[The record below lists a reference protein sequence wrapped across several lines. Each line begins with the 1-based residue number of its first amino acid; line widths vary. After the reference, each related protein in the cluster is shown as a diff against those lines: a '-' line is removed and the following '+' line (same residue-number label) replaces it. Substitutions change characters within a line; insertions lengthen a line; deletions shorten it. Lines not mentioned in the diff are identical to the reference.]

1 MDPLPV
7 PSDADI
13 QWTDAALSGAL
24 RPNEAGGITRM
35 AIKVLLA
42 DDHKLILAGIRRAL
56 EEVEDLEVVGEAE
69 SGSQVLP
76 LIHQTNPDLVLLD
89 LRLPDM
95 SGLAC
100 LDSIRQRYPEVKVV
114 ILSAF
119 NDAEH
124 IQAAF
129 QRGATAYIVK
139 SVNPVDLPSALR
151 QALDQTVYQGVRVIG
166 DVNGQ
171 AGDGLGLT
179 EREMS
184 MLKALARGLS
194 NQAIS
199 KEFWVTEQTVK
210 FHLSNI
216 YRKLGVANRTEAA
229 RFAYERGLVESAA

>member
-1 MDPLPV
+1 
-7 PSDADI
+7 
-13 QWTDAALSGAL
+13 
-24 RPNEAGGITRM
+24 M

-42 DDHKLILAGIRRAL
+42 DDHRLILAGIRRAL

-76 LIHQTNPDLVLLD
+76 LIHQTSPDLVLLD

-100 LDSIRQRYPEVKVV
+100 LDAIRQRYPEVKVV

-119 NDAEH
+119 SDTEH

-166 DVNGQ
+166 DMGGQ
-171 AGDGLGLT
+171 AGDSLGLT

>member
-1 MDPLPV
+1 
-7 PSDADI
+7 
-13 QWTDAALSGAL
+13 
-24 RPNEAGGITRM
+24 M

-42 DDHKLILAGIRRAL
+42 DDHRLILAGIRRAL

-76 LIHQTNPDLVLLD
+76 LIHQTSPDLVLLD

-100 LDSIRQRYPEVKVV
+100 LDAIRQRYPEVKVV

-119 NDAEH
+119 SDTEH

-166 DVNGQ
+166 DMGGQ
-171 AGDGLGLT
+171 AGDSIGLT

>member
-1 MDPLPV
+1 MREDY
-7 PSDADI
+7 A
-13 QWTDAALSGAL
+13 
-24 RPNEAGGITRM
+24 RM

-42 DDHKLILAGIRRAL
+42 DDHRLILAGIRRAL

-100 LDSIRQRYPEVKVV
+100 LDAIRQRYPEVKVV

-151 QALDQTVYQGVRVIG
+151 QALDQTVFHGVRVIG
-166 DVNGQ
+166 DVAGQ
-171 AGDGLGLT
+171 PGDGLGLT

>member
-1 MDPLPV
+1 
-7 PSDADI
+7 
-13 QWTDAALSGAL
+13 
-24 RPNEAGGITRM
+24 M
-35 AIKVLLA
+35 ATKVLLV
-42 DDHKLILAGIRRAL
+42 DDHQLMLAGIRRAL
-56 EEVEDLEVVGEAE
+56 EEVDDMEVVGEAE
-69 SGSQVLP
+69 TGGQVLP
-76 LIHQTNPDLVLLD
+76 LIHQTSPDLVLLD

-95 SGLAC
+95 TGLAC
-100 LDSIRQRYPEVKVV
+100 LDAIRKRYPDVKVV

-119 NDAEH
+119 SDPEH

-139 SVNPVDLPSALR
+139 SVAPVDLPSALR
-151 QALDQTVYQGVRVIG
+151 QALEETVYQGVRVIG
-166 DVNGQ
+166 DVGGGNGE
-171 AGDGLGLT
+171 GLGLT
-179 EREMS
+179 ERELS

-229 RFAYERGLVESAA
+229 RFAYERGLVESVA

>member
-1 MDPLPV
+1 M
-7 PSDADI
+7 
-13 QWTDAALSGAL
+13 
-24 RPNEAGGITRM
+24 RM

-42 DDHKLILAGIRRAL
+42 DDHRLVLSGIRRAL
-56 EEVEDLEVVGEAE
+56 EEVDDIEVVGAAE

-76 LIHQTNPDLVLLD
+76 LIHQTSPDLVLLD

-95 SGLAC
+95 NGLTC
-100 LDSIRQRYPEVKVV
+100 LEAIRKKYPEVKVV
-114 ILSAF
+114 VLSAF
-119 NDAEH
+119 NDPEH

-139 SVNPVDLPSALR
+139 SVSPVDLPSALR
-151 QALDQTVYQGVRVIG
+151 QALEDTVYQGVRVIG
-166 DVNGQ
+166 DNGGSQ
-171 AGDGLGLT
+171 GDGLGLT
-179 EREMS
+179 ERELS

-194 NQAIS
+194 NNAIS

-229 RFAYERGLVESAA
+229 RFAYERGLVESAV

>member
-1 MDPLPV
+1 
-7 PSDADI
+7 
-13 QWTDAALSGAL
+13 
-24 RPNEAGGITRM
+24 M

-42 DDHKLILAGIRRAL
+42 DDHRLILAGIRRAL

-166 DVNGQ
+166 DVSGQ
-171 AGDGLGLT
+171 AGEGLGLT

>member
-1 MDPLPV
+1 
-7 PSDADI
+7 
-13 QWTDAALSGAL
+13 
-24 RPNEAGGITRM
+24 M

-42 DDHKLILAGIRRAL
+42 DDHRLILEGIRRAL
-56 EEVEDLEVVGEAE
+56 EEVDDLEVVGEAE

-76 LIHQTNPDLVLLD
+76 LIHQTDPDIVLLD

-100 LDSIRQRYPEVKVV
+100 LDAIRQRYPDVKVV

-119 NDAEH
+119 SDAEH

-166 DVNGQ
+166 DVSGQ

-179 EREMS
+179 ERELS

>member
-1 MDPLPV
+1 
-7 PSDADI
+7 
-13 QWTDAALSGAL
+13 
-24 RPNEAGGITRM
+24 M

-42 DDHKLILAGIRRAL
+42 DDHRLILAGVRRAL
-56 EEVEDLEVVGEAE
+56 EDVEDLEVVGEVD

-76 LIHQTNPDLVLLD
+76 MIHQTSPDLVLLD

-95 SGLAC
+95 NGLTC
-100 LDSIRQRYPEVKVV
+100 LDQIRKRYPEVKVV
-114 ILSAF
+114 VLSAF
-119 NDAEH
+119 SDPEH

-129 QRGATAYIVK
+129 QRGATAYVVK

-151 QALDQTVYQGVRVIG
+151 QALEESVYQGVRVVG
-166 DVNGQ
+166 DVALSG
-171 AGDGLGLT
+171 GDAIGLT
-179 EREMS
+179 ERELS

-194 NQAIS
+194 NAAIS

-229 RFAYERGLVESAA
+229 RFAYERGLVESAV